1 MFAKHQITQP
11 WDQTHHP
18 QRDRCELKPTTTII
32 TQPLS
37 TYTVI
42 SFKENSTLK
51 RYITKKTLISKPF
64 WTLGEALSAI
74 MKVIAMEGMYDKGN
88 PYMVPCSPE
97 LEEILNR
104 KALLSTQL
112 TDLIMSQVAPL

>member
-18 QRDRCELKPTTTII
+18 PRDRCELKPTHTVI

-37 TYTVI
+37 TCAVI

-51 RYITKKTLISKPF
+51 RYITKKTRISKPF
-64 WTLGEALSAI
+64 WTIGEAFSAI
-74 MKVIAMEGMYDKGN
+74 MKVIAMEGLFDKET
-88 PYMVPCSPE
+88 PKW
-97 LEEILNR
+97 I
-104 KALLSTQL
+104 
-112 TDLIMSQVAPL
+112 